1 MLQLVMSTRR
11 KSCGGK
17 PLLPGL
23 LLSMASSY
31 CSNVHIMIITVIVI
45 VIVMVIV
52 IVIVIVMVVVMQ
64 IRVDRHHS
72 HMCTVSSSPQYQH
85 TSYY

>member
-45 VIVMVIV
+45 VMVIV
-52 IVIVIVMVVVMQ
+52 MLIVIVMVVVMQ

>member
-1 MLQLVMSTRR
+1 MLRLVMSTRR
-11 KSCGGK
+11 KCCGGK

-23 LLSMASSY
+23 LLSMASQY

-45 VIVMVIV
+45 VMV